1 MWPIMNLNWGSSK
14 LLMRC
19 WMSVQCSAV
28 GNKTSENISNL
39 CLELSRNGF
48 GVENEATRKLAS
60 HKTHGIRTPPAV
72 ASDPRLQ
79 PVTSL
84 DSYPPF
90 LCAAADNSSTLQ
102 QSREWPVFIQQWS
115 ANYTPHW
122 SHPGTPYMISSI
134 LAADHT
140 NPQVTLSGQ
149 LAPLSDFEMMVYQV
163 LLEHYLSSYQVSWFP
178 GTINSVQCKTWQ
190 GIIIDEHTW
199 LTPPTPHNHCNVN
212 ALSRDDQS
220 WMN

>member
-1 MWPIMNLNWGSSK
+1 MGLVSKMRQLGSWRATK
-14 LLMRC
+14 PMELGLRLLLLLTPDFSPLR
-19 WMSVQCSAV
+19 
-28 GNKTSENISNL
+28 
-39 CLELSRNGF
+39 LS
-48 GVENEATRKLAS
+48 
-60 HKTHGIRTPPAV
+60 I
-72 ASDPRLQ
+72 
-79 PVTSL
+79 VTL
-84 DSYPPF
+84 PCV
-90 LCAAADNSSTLQ
+90 CAAADNSSTLQ